1 MLFNKLFD
9 DILFDSGVQNISNQ
23 ACISKDIAGS
33 SGPLLK
39 QITHSS
45 SKARNNL

>member
-23 ACISKDIAGS
+23 TCISKDIAGS

-39 QITHSS
+39 QTHTSL
-45 SKARNNL
+45 KARNNL